1 MRIQLLQNCLVE
13 GRRRRAGELIV
24 VDFETKEK
32 LLAQG
37 LAVPEPPAEP
47 LIQDCA
53 VAVPAVHVQPA
64 RTAKRRAVVAA
75 ADDGFAPIPEGD

>member
-1 MRIQLLQNCLVE
+1 MRIRLLQNCLIN

-24 VDFETKEK
+24 VDSETKEK

-53 VAVPAVHVQPA
+53 VAVPAVHVQQA
-64 RTAKRRAVVAA
+64 RTAKRRAAVAA
-75 ADDGFAPIPEGD
+75 ADDCFAPIPEGD

>member
-1 MRIQLLQNCLVE
+1 MRIRLLQNCLIN

-24 VDFETKEK
+24 VDSETKEK

-53 VAVPAVHVQPA
+53 VAVPAVHVQQA
-64 RTAKRRAVVAA
+64 RTAKRRAAVAA

>member
-1 MRIQLLQNCLVE
+1 MRIRLLQNCLIN

-24 VDFETKEK
+24 VDSETKEK

-53 VAVPAVHVQPA
+53 VAVPAVHVQQA
-64 RTAKRRAVVAA
+64 RTAKRRAAVAT

>member
-1 MRIQLLQNCLVE
+1 MRIRLLQNCLIN

-24 VDFETKEK
+24 VDSETKEK

-64 RTAKRRAVVAA
+64 RTAKRRAAVA
-75 ADDGFAPIPEGD
+75 ADDGFAPIPGDD